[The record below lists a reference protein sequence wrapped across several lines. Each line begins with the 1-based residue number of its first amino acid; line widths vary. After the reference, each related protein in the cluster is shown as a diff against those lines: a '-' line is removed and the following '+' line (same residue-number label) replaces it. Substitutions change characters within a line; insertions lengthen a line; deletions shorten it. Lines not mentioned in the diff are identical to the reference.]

1 MITLTDTFNGTVISR
16 HRTVKAAEVARRR
29 HAGMV
34 RKANGANSYVT
45 YSIRADDGRDISEEL
60 ETARHILNC
69 LQGL

>member
-1 MITLTDTFNGTVISR
+1 MFTLIDTFNGTVISR
-16 HRTVKAAEVARRR
+16 HRTVKAAELARRR
-29 HAGMV
+29 HVDMV

-60 ETARHILNC
+60 ETARHIMDC